1 MGFLKLTYINF
12 AAVWTVYM
20 YIYIISCQTCRM
32 ETKQPTGSKVLRK
45 YRYQADACGTQE
57 QNKNIANTA

>member
-1 MGFLKLTYINF
+1 
-12 AAVWTVYM
+12 
-20 YIYIISCQTCRM
+20 M